1 MVSKDLNITK
11 VPNDYPELERKIDG
25 NFDGLR
31 RKSRDED

>member
-25 NFDGLR
+25 NFGLR